1 MPLKRRRS
9 PQEKKALSY
18 AKDRRN
24 CYGESDKGAR
34 KTIPRNKAKG
44 HRSLRRRAA
53 SSLSRYETLNEDEAA
68 LTENALVSDLD
79 RLGRWKK
86 APDQTLADHLKQQ
99 GKRRHYRDGRR
110 VWERKNQP
118 KQREDGSTDFPCWGG
133 SDDSSF
139 FINVPVVLKRS

>member
-9 PQEKKALSY
+9 PKEKKALSY
-18 AKDRRN
+18 EKDRRN

-53 SSLSRYETLNEDEAA
+53 ASLSRYETLEEDEAA
-68 LTENALVSDLD
+68 LTENALRSDLD
-79 RLGRWKK
+79 RFKRWKK
-86 APDQTLADHLKQQ
+86 SPDQPLADHLKQQ
-99 GKRRHYRDGRR
+99 SKRRTYRDGRR

-133 SDDSSF
+133 SQDSSF
-139 FINVPVVLKRS
+139 VINVPAALKRS